1 MPKPRKWLY
10 GMSRGRSNL
19 FSEDRPLIDD
29 RSEREQQRSQPYRAA
44 ETTSWHAPDG
54 TIDTIGSEEVTH
66 RFLDRHGRTTP
77 IADSDREL
85 AGPEVA
91 HLVLAAPD

>member
-1 MPKPRKWLY
+1 
-10 GMSRGRSNL
+10 MSRGRSNL

-54 TIDTIGSEEVTH
+54 SIDTIGSEEVTH
-66 RFLDRHGRTTP
+66 HFLDWHGHTVP
-77 IADSDREL
+77 FADSDREL